1 MHADW
6 LIPDWPAPAGVRALF
21 TTRAGGVSQA
31 PFDALNL
38 GDHVGDNPQAVA
50 ANRAMLQQAMGAKP
64 VFLSQVHGSHTVHVS
79 DTTPDGIAADACVTS
94 QSGLACTIM
103 VADCLPVL
111 LTNESGT
118 LLAAAHAGWRGL
130 LGQAGHGVLEEVVEC
145 FRIPVSVSSGNHAA
159 KLIAWLG
166 PCIGREAFEV
176 GDEVRAAFV
185 QHDPLASALFTPNRS
200 GKWMAD
206 LQGLARQ
213 RLAALGVTDIY
224 GNDGSR
230 AWCTV
235 SHPSRFFS
243 YRRDGICG
251 RMAVCIWRD

>member
-1 MHADW
+1 MHTDW

-21 TTRAGGVSQA
+21 TTRAGGVSPA

-50 ANRAMLQQAMGAKP
+50 ANRAILQQAMGAQP
-64 VFLSQVHGSHTVHVS
+64 VFLSQVHGTYTVSLS

-94 QSGLACTIM
+94 QLGLACTIM

-111 LTNESGT
+111 LSNESGT
-118 LLAAAHAGWRGL
+118 LIAAAHAGWRGL
-130 LGQAGHGVLEEVVEC
+130 LGQAGHGVLEDVVEC
-145 FRIPVSVSSGNHAA
+145 FKAPVTVSSGYIAT

-185 QHDPLASALFTPNRS
+185 QHDPLASALFTSSRN
-200 GKWMAD
+200 GKWLAD
-206 LQGLARQ
+206 LQGLARL
-213 RLAALGVTDIY
+213 RLAAMGVTDIY

-230 AWCTV
+230 SWCTV